1 MAAADFD
8 ENETKQMMLMV
19 DIHHDPLDWIK
30 KENIPAETVPETV
43 NNIVI
48 KKEFIAK
55 EELGPDYFGIEQDE
69 EEHELKQEL
78 EDHGEQIVQRTK
90 HHEWFEFELDKQNR
104 ERLVLEQKEKKWSE
118 REKQRK
124 EIEKVRAFRSLEEK
138 EKKWSERERVRQEK
152 AKKNEESRSVFIG
165 GVNNYDKYIT
175 ANYEYFPRH
184 LFCPF

>member
-69 EEHELKQEL
+69 EELELEHHELKQEL
-78 EDHGEQIVQRTK
+78 EDHGEQIVQRAK
-90 HHEWFEFELDKQNR
+90 QHEWFEFELDKQNR

-152 AKKNEESRSVFIG
+152 AKNNEESRSVFIG
-165 GVNNYDKYIT
+165 EV
-175 ANYEYFPRH
+175 E
-184 LFCPF
+184 

>member
-78 EDHGEQIVQRTK
+78 EDHGEQIGSSTSK
-90 HHEWFEFELDKQNR
+90 
-104 ERLVLEQKEKKWSE
+104 
-118 REKQRK
+118 
-124 EIEKVRAFRSLEEK
+124 
-138 EKKWSERERVRQEK
+138 
-152 AKKNEESRSVFIG
+152 
-165 GVNNYDKYIT
+165 T
-175 ANYEYFPRH
+175 T
-184 LFCPF
+184 